1 MRSLGWLDRLITG
14 AGMLVVIILAPIAA
28 VYWVAT
34 GEPVNALIVL
44 GVDAV
49 VLLAAVLRARDLIPR
64 SRRDERRRS

>member
-28 VYWVAT
+28 VYWFAT
-34 GEPVNALIVL
+34 GKPVNALIVL
-44 GVDAV
+44 GVAAV